1 MEKPN
6 YSTKDFI
13 FTLLCFGSF
22 PFTAFVNNYIFNIL
36 GIQVTVFEM
45 LHLMDEADNQMEIA
59 IFFLTAVII
68 YAIILTYIFYGKRGL
83 WFSIRPSLIRII
95 KKLNEKI

>member
-13 FTLLCFGSF
+13 FALLSLGSF

-36 GIQVTVFEM
+36 GKQVTVFEM
-45 LHLMDEADNQMEIA
+45 LHLMDEADNQIEIG
-59 IFFLTAVII
+59 IFFVTAVII

-83 WFSIRPSLIRII
+83 WFSIRPSIRGII
-95 KKLNEKI
+95 KKIK